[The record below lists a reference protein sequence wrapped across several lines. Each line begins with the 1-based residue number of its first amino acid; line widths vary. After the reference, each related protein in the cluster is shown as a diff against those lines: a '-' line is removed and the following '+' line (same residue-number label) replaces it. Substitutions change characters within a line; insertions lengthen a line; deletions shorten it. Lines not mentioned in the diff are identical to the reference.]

1 MLASSAFAVASE
13 EACRAASAVAKASR
27 VGLRSLWS
35 PMVVARD
42 VAVESAGTPANVI
55 EATALLV
62 EDAGVVDGVEDRDDR
77 DTRLSRASNPRI
89 A

>member
-1 MLASSAFAVASE
+1 
-13 EACRAASAVAKASR
+13 
-27 VGLRSLWS
+27 
-35 PMVVARD
+35 MVVARD